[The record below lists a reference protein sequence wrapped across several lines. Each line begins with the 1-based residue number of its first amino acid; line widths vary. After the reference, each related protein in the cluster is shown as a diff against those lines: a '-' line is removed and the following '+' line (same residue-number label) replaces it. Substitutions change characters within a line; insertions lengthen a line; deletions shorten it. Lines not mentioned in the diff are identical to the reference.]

1 MYTDMQIYI
10 YIGLNRLA
18 AFLQLRQRP
27 NIPFLRCE
35 RSWNWPVVSS
45 IRKYKVTSMY
55 GYIID

>member
-18 AFLQLRQRP
+18 AFLQPRQRP

-35 RSWNWPVVSS
+35 RSWNWPAVSS
-45 IRKYKVTSMY
+45 IRIYMY
-55 GYIID
+55 WRRYIYI